1 MNLAKAQT
9 CGELTSRQRSQG
21 GKPQKISLPVSQ
33 CEPRTM
39 KRATPRIFTAGD
51 PFLSSLMA
59 RASVHRLAA
68 VAMLIVCLWLAISWA
83 VSLP

>member
-1 MNLAKAQT
+1 M
-9 CGELTSRQRSQG
+9 SPSVPHR
-21 GKPQKISLPVSQ
+21 
-33 CEPRTM
+33 EPRTM

-68 VAMLIVCLWLAISWA
+68 VLVLIACLWLAISWA

>member
-1 MNLAKAQT
+1 
-9 CGELTSRQRSQG
+9 
-21 GKPQKISLPVSQ
+21 
-33 CEPRTM
+33 M
-39 KRATPRIFTAGD
+39 KKATPRIFTAGD

-68 VAMLIVCLWLAISWA
+68 VLVLIACLWLAISWA

>member
-1 MNLAKAQT
+1 
-9 CGELTSRQRSQG
+9 
-21 GKPQKISLPVSQ
+21 
-33 CEPRTM
+33 M

-59 RASVHRLAA
+59 RASIHRLMA
-68 VAMLIVCLWLAISWA
+68 VAVLIACLWFAISWA